1 MASGRLLLS
10 RSWVIELDPLHSVE
24 RRLMV
29 VDTVALVVAFVAAE
43 ASTEVLRGPPLE
55 DTLTE
60 ELLKKSDLV
69 GCIEPLESAVSNMI
83 KGPIVKQKFWL
94 EKRLEKRLEIPI

>member
-29 VDTVALVVAFVAAE
+29 VDTVALVVAFVDAE
-43 ASTEVLRGPPLE
+43 ASTDVLRWPPLE

-69 GCIEPLESAVSNMI
+69 VCIEPLESAVSNI
-83 KGPIVKQKFWL
+83 HDVTRSCQI
-94 EKRLEKRLEIPI
+94 IHS